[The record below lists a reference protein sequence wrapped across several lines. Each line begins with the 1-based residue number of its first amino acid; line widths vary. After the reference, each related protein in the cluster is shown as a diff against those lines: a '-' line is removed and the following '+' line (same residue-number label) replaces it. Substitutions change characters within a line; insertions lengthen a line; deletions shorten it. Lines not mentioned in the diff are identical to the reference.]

1 MGGLGGALE
10 RFDDAQ
16 KAKDAQEAQ
25 DAQDAQDAQVE
36 NWVSKCWEGQISVL
50 LQSGVLVDFYK
61 FQTNLKVE

>member
-16 KAKDAQEAQ
+16 KAK

-50 LQSGVLVDFYK
+50 IQSGVLVDFYK

>member
-61 FQTNLKVE
+61 FQTNLKV